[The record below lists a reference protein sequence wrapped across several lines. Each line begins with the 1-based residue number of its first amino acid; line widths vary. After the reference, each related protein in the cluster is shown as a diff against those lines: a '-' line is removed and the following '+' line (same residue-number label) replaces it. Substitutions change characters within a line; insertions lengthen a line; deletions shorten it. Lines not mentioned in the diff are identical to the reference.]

1 MAQFYKELKALHLA
15 KNKLNVEKIIRPKLN
30 ENTSKKPGPFV
41 GFEQACKQ
49 KNLAKVS

>member
-30 ENTSKKPGPFV
+30 ENST
-41 GFEQACKQ
+41 Q
-49 KNLAKVS
+49 KARSICWL